1 MQSSEQTDIRPLEPT
16 ERKLLDNRLT
26 IPNALKEAVIDVLH
40 ATHPGSWGMTEL
52 ANRLWW
58 PFINRGLINKAKTC
72 RPCTEF
78 GKNLKS
84 MIPKTKWSPMKPCV
98 EPNEEI
104 QIDFGGP
111 IVDGQGRE
119 IYFLACIDRFS
130 KFPSLKLYSNAN
142 ATNVEH
148 FLNKYMSIHGVPR
161 SIRMDQ
167 ARCQK
172 GNIIGD
178 LCNRNNIKI
187 IFAPANDHRSIGLV
201 KRLIQTVKRRLG
213 CIKLD
218 PKQHPFNIKQSLN
231 QIAQEL
237 RICRKKATNI
247 SPFEAHFGR
256 PANTPITN
264 LTTKP
269 DSRNLKWPNIQHD
282 YLDDNIMGADELIS
296 DERWE
301 QEDLDS
307 DEEVRTSKERMLTA
321 AKNDTGEIPRTF
333 RMTTQS
339 TLQPIAESSKG
350 LQLARKTIAS
360 TRSKKQLQGLYEAI
374 PEGAA
379 LVKTSGSTLTIKYPG
394 QDDTVLHKSEVARF
408 GTSTQPQIPL
418 IQFAARKTVI
428 NHHEKLQRTM
438 KIHQKEQMT
447 KLKGER
453 TIRKKLQDSPT
464 NPNLANLAKVHRT
477 KVPPKRKFVQSPK
490 KGDAKTQ
497 HKDQYA
503 SSQEE
508 DGDDTIPAHETTAE
522 ANSKDADY
530 EPQESIDIHEINQGK
545 KPRRSNRLKKK
556 TTKYGQTKT
565 LSTDD
570 DTDETQTSTPIKS
583 PKGIA
588 NFQPGPSAQDDS
600 TQGPE
605 ERRSTSPTIGL
616 TQEPTETEPVS
627 PLAEGQVLEVSLQS
641 QESRE
646 REN

>member
-1 MQSSEQTDIRPLEPT
+1 
-16 ERKLLDNRLT
+16 
-26 IPNALKEAVIDVLH
+26 
-40 ATHPGSWGMTEL
+40 
-52 ANRLWW
+52 
-58 PFINRGLINKAKTC
+58 
-72 RPCTEF
+72 
-78 GKNLKS
+78 
-84 MIPKTKWSPMKPCV
+84 
-98 EPNEEI
+98 
-104 QIDFGGP
+104 
-111 IVDGQGRE
+111 
-119 IYFLACIDRFS
+119 
-130 KFPSLKLYSNAN
+130 
-142 ATNVEH
+142 
-148 FLNKYMSIHGVPR
+148 MSIHGVPR

-172 GNIIGD
+172 GNIIRD
-178 LCNRNNIKI
+178 LCNRNNIRI

-201 KRLIQTVKRRLG
+201 ERLIQTVKRRLG

-218 PKQHPFNIKQSLN
+218 PKQHPFNIKQSLK

-269 DSRNLKWPNIQHD
+269 DSRNLKWPNVQHD

-379 LVKTSGSTLTIKYPG
+379 LVKISGSTLTIKYPG

-438 KIHQKEQMT
+438 NIHQKEQMT

-453 TIRKKLQDSPT
+453 TIRKRLQDSPT
-464 NPNLANLAKVHRT
+464 NPNLANLAKIHRT

-490 KGDAKTQ
+490 KGDAKKQ

-508 DGDDTIPAHETTAE
+508 DGDDTIPAHEATAE
-522 ANSKDADY
+522 ANPKDADY
-530 EPQESIDIHEINQGK
+530 EPQESIDIHEINHGK
-545 KPRRSNRLKKK
+545 KPR
-556 TTKYGQTKT
+556 
-565 LSTDD
+565 
-570 DTDETQTSTPIKS
+570 
-583 PKGIA
+583 
-588 NFQPGPSAQDDS
+588 
-600 TQGPE
+600 
-605 ERRSTSPTIGL
+605 
-616 TQEPTETEPVS
+616 
-627 PLAEGQVLEVSLQS
+627 
-641 QESRE
+641 
-646 REN
+646 